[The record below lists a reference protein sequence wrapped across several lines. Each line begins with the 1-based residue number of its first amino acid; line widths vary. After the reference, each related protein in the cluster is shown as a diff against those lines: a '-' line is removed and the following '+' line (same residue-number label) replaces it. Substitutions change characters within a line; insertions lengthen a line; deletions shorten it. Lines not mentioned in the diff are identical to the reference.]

1 MTSRTISICQ
11 GKGSIGH
18 NNRAFHTKNTDP
30 ARTKNNIVF
39 VREHIGTAYE
49 KLFAEAV
56 ERYNANQKRSDRK
69 IKSGYFEYQ
78 FGQPVTETKLTSP
91 DKRKSFYEYLIQLG
105 TMEDTGVGT
114 KAAEKATACLCEYM
128 KGFVERNPNFYVF
141 NAVIHLDE
149 KTPHLHIDY
158 VPVGHYKRGV
168 DTQNGIAQALKEM
181 GYGSGKNAIAKWR
194 QSEYLIFREICEK
207 NGFIISEPKK
217 SRGVSFT
224 VEEYKEIQHEKK
236 RLTEE
241 LQPLREMELAADES
255 VIVGKK
261 QILSHNISVSPE
273 ELEKLEMQKKA
284 VAVQS
289 IDNHHERE
297 IIEQKKQLLDE
308 READIAIKEAESLS
322 RLAKRSNE
330 LDVRES
336 EIVKIEERALSALND
351 ADADKRR
358 AAVLISDAKKK
369 LEYADFKYNEQLNL
383 NRNYSA
389 LQNKY
394 CILEKERDRKSAEIA
409 DLHYAVGISPTD
421 RETDPVQKITAIRDE
436 NSAIERKLD
445 KELRLPFRQQK
456 NTTTLEMLDMVLD
469 KFKSRIAE
477 TDKELEES
485 RSVIAKLKEQLSFI
499 KQEFIKVVLAVNTLV
514 YSDKYCRGLSELSK
528 ALATGISFFTD
539 STFKKLGEYDSIN
552 KCAIDD
558 EIRENM
564 NHFIEPENSRTSG
577 YHER

>member
-18 NNRAFHTKNTDP
+18 NNRTFHTKNTDP

-39 VREHIGTAYE
+39 VREPIGTAYE

-56 ERYNANQKRSDRK
+56 ERHNAKQKRSDRK

-114 KAAEKATACLCEYM
+114 EAAEKATACLCGYM
-128 KGFVERNPNFYVF
+128 KGFAERNPNFYVF

-181 GYGSGKNAIAKWR
+181 GYGTGKNAIAKWR
-194 QSEYLIFREICEK
+194 QSEYLVFRRICEEQ
-207 NGFIISEPKK
+207 GFIISEPKK
-217 SRGVSFT
+217 SRGVSFA
-224 VEEYKEIQHEKK
+224 VDEYKEIHQEKE

-241 LQPLREMELAADES
+241 LQPLREMELAVNEAN
-255 VIVGKK
+255 IVGKK
-261 QILSHNISVSPE
+261 QLLSHNITVSPE
-273 ELEKLEMQKKA
+273 EFEQLEQQKKA

-289 IDNHHERE
+289 IDNQYDRD
-297 IIEQKKQLLDE
+297 KLSNRKQALDE
-308 READIAIKEAESLS
+308 RESDIAVKEADILCTEERIGRELCEAEQKNEKVSELLNEAERKMES
-322 RLAKRSNE
+322 ANRMYEKQLELNKKYSELEREIQNVKR
-330 LDVRES
+330 
-336 EIVKIEERALSALND
+336 
-351 ADADKRR
+351 
-358 AAVLISDAKKK
+358 
-369 LEYADFKYNEQLNL
+369 
-383 NRNYSA
+383 
-389 LQNKY
+389 
-394 CILEKERDRKSAEIA
+394 ERDRKSMEIRHIRQVLGIPYNDEKTDAE
-409 DLHYAVGISPTD
+409 
-421 RETDPVQKITAIRDE
+421 EKINGIRDE
-436 NSAIERKLD
+436 LHTIDQLLSD
-445 KELRLPFRQQK
+445 ELRLPWSQMK
-456 NTTTLEMLDMVLD
+456 NTAPLEMLHMLIER
-469 KFKSRIAE
+469 FKNRISEA
-477 TDKELEES
+477 DKEIEES
-485 RSVIAKLKEQLSFI
+485 RSVIANLKEKLSFI

-514 YSDKYCRGLSELSK
+514 YSDKYCRGLTGLSK
-528 ALATGISFFTD
+528 ALATGISLFTD
-539 STFKKLGEYDSIN
+539 STFKKLGEYDSID

-564 NHFIEPENSRTSG
+564 NCFIEPERKNSI
-577 YHER
+577 ER

>member
-18 NNRAFHTKNTDP
+18 NNRTFHTKNTDP

-39 VREHIGTAYE
+39 VREPIGTAYD

-56 ERYNANQKRSDRK
+56 ERYNAKQKRSDRK
-69 IKSGYFEYQ
+69 IKNGYFEYQ
-78 FGQPVTETKLTSP
+78 FGQPVTEAKLTSP

-114 KAAEKATACLCEYM
+114 EAAEKATACLCEYM
-128 KGFVERNPNFYVF
+128 KGFPERNPNFYVF

-224 VEEYKEIQHEKK
+224 VEEYKEIQHEKE

-241 LQPLREMELAADES
+241 LQPLREMELAADETS
-255 VIVGKK
+255 VAGKK
-261 QILSHNISVSPE
+261 QFLSNNISVSPKE
-273 ELEKLEMQKKA
+273 FEQLEQQKKA

-289 IDNHHERE
+289 VENQYERDNIAVR
-297 IIEQKKQLLDE
+297 QKLLDE
-308 READIAIKEAESLS
+308 READIAVKEADIFRTEECISRSLS
-322 RLAKRSNE
+322 EAEHK
-330 LDVRES
+330 S
-336 EIVKIEERALSALND
+336 EKA
-351 ADADKRR
+351 AD
-358 AAVLISDAKKK
+358 
-369 LEYADFKYNEQLNL
+369 
-383 NRNYSA
+383 
-389 LQNKY
+389 
-394 CILEKERDRKSAEIA
+394 ILEEAERKMASADRLYKGQVELNQRYTALEREMLKVRKERDRKSAEIA
-409 DLHYAVGISPTD
+409 DLRYAVGISPTD
-421 RETDPVQKITAIRDE
+421 KETDPVQKITAIRDE
-436 NSAIERKLD
+436 NNAIERKLD

-456 NTTTLEMLDMVLD
+456 NTSTLEMLDMVLD

-485 RSVIAKLKEQLSFI
+485 RSVIARLKEQLSFI
-499 KQEFIKVVLAVNTLV
+499 KQEFVKVVLAVNTLV
-514 YSDKYCRGLSELSK
+514 YSDKYCRGLSGLSK

-564 NHFIEPENSRTSG
+564 NHFIEPEKSRTSS
-577 YHER
+577 YYER

>member
-1 MTSRTISICQ
+1 MISRTISICQ

-18 NNRAFHTKNTDP
+18 NNRTFHTKNSDP

-39 VREHIGTAYE
+39 VREPIGTAYE

-56 ERYNANQKRSDRK
+56 ERYNAKQKRSDRK

-105 TMEDTGVGT
+105 TMEDTGIGT
-114 KAAEKATACLCEYM
+114 EAAEKATACLFEYM
-128 KGFVERNPNFYVF
+128 RGFSERNPNFYVF

-181 GYGSGKNAIAKWR
+181 GYGTGKNAIAKWR

-217 SRGVSFT
+217 SRGVSFA
-224 VEEYKEIQHEKK
+224 VDEYKEIQQEKE

-241 LQPLREMELAADES
+241 LQPLREMELAADEAS
-255 VIVGKK
+255 VAGKK
-261 QILSHNISVSPE
+261 QFLSNNISVSPKE
-273 ELEKLEMQKKA
+273 FEQLEQQKKA
-284 VAVQS
+284 VAVQN
-289 IDNHHERE
+289 IENQYERDNIAAR
-297 IIEQKKQLLDE
+297 KKMLDE

-394 CILEKERDRKSAEIA
+394 CILEKERDNKASELVNLR
-409 DLHYAVGISPTD
+409 YAVGISPTD
-421 RETDPVQKITAIRDE
+421 KETDPVQKITAIRDE
-436 NSAIERKLD
+436 NNAIDLKLD

-456 NTTTLEMLDMVLD
+456 STTTLEMLDMVLD

-477 TDKELEES
+477 TDKELDES

-499 KQEFIKVVLAVNTLV
+499 KQEFVKVVLAVNALV
-514 YSDKYCRGLSELSK
+514 YSDKYCRGLSGLSK

-552 KCAIDD
+552 KCTVDD
-558 EIRENM
+558 EIRKNM
-564 NHFIEPENSRTSG
+564 NHFIEPEKSRTSS
-577 YHER
+577 YYER

>member
-1 MTSRTISICQ
+1 MISRTISICQ

-18 NNRAFHTKNTDP
+18 NNRTFHTKNTDP

-39 VREHIGTAYE
+39 VREPIGTAYD

-56 ERYNANQKRSDRK
+56 ERYNAKQKRSDRK

-105 TMEDTGVGT
+105 TMEDTGIGT
-114 KAAEKATACLCEYM
+114 EAAERATVCLCEYM
-128 KGFVERNPNFYVF
+128 RGFTERNPNFYVF

-181 GYGSGKNAIAKWR
+181 GYGTGKNAIAKWR
-194 QSEYLIFREICEK
+194 QSEYLVFREICEK

-217 SRGVSFT
+217 SRGFSFA
-224 VEEYKEIQHEKK
+224 VEEYKEIQHEKE

-241 LQPLREMELAADES
+241 LQPLREMELAADETS
-255 VIVGKK
+255 IVGKK
-261 QILSHNISVSPE
+261 QFLSNNISVSPE
-273 ELEKLEMQKKA
+273 EFEKLEQQKKA
-284 VAVQS
+284 VTVQN
-289 IDNHHERE
+289 IENQYERDNIVAR
-297 IIEQKKQLLDE
+297 KKMLDE
-308 READIAIKEAESLS
+308 READITVKEADISHTEERISRSLSEAEHKSEKAADILKEAERKMASAD
-322 RLAKRSNE
+322 RLYNGQVE
-330 LDVRES
+330 LNQRYTALEREMLKVR
-336 EIVKIEERALSALND
+336 R
-351 ADADKRR
+351 
-358 AAVLISDAKKK
+358 
-369 LEYADFKYNEQLNL
+369 
-383 NRNYSA
+383 
-389 LQNKY
+389 
-394 CILEKERDRKSAEIA
+394 ERDRKSAEIA
-409 DLHYAVGISPTD
+409 DLRYAVGISPTD
-421 RETDPVQKITAIRDE
+421 KETDPVQKITAIRNE

-456 NTTTLEMLDMVLD
+456 STSTLEMLDMVLD
-469 KFKSRIAE
+469 KFKSHIAE

-485 RSVIAKLKEQLSFI
+485 RSVIARLKEQLSFI
-499 KQEFIKVVLAVNTLV
+499 KQEFVKVVLAVNALV
-514 YSDKYCRGLSELSK
+514 YSDKYCRGLSGLSK

-564 NHFIEPENSRTSG
+564 NHFIEPENSRTSS
-577 YHER
+577 YYER

>member
-39 VREHIGTAYE
+39 VREPIGTAYD

-56 ERYNANQKRSDRK
+56 ERYNAKQKRSDRK
-69 IKSGYFEYQ
+69 IKNGYFEYQ

-114 KAAEKATACLCEYM
+114 EAAEKATACLCEYM
-128 KGFVERNPNFYVF
+128 RGFSERNPNFYVF

-181 GYGSGKNAIAKWR
+181 GYGTGKNAIAKWR
-194 QSEYLIFREICEK
+194 QSEYLVFREICEK

-217 SRGVSFT
+217 SRGVSFA
-224 VEEYKEIQHEKK
+224 VDEYKEIQQEKK

-241 LQPLREMELAADES
+241 LQPLREMELAADETS
-255 VIVGKK
+255 VAGKK
-261 QILSHNISVSPE
+261 QFLSNNISVSPKE
-273 ELEKLEMQKKA
+273 FEQLEQQKKA

-289 IDNHHERE
+289 VENQYERDNIAAR
-297 IIEQKKQLLDE
+297 QKLLDE
-308 READIAIKEAESLS
+308 REAEITVKESDISRTEERISRSLSEAEHKSEKAANILKEAERKMASAD
-322 RLAKRSNE
+322 RLYNGQVE
-330 LDVRES
+330 LNQRYTALEREMLKVR
-336 EIVKIEERALSALND
+336 
-351 ADADKRR
+351 
-358 AAVLISDAKKK
+358 
-369 LEYADFKYNEQLNL
+369 
-383 NRNYSA
+383 
-389 LQNKY
+389 
-394 CILEKERDRKSAEIA
+394 KERDRKSAEIA

-421 RETDPVQKITAIRDE
+421 KETDPVQKIKAIRDE

-456 NTTTLEMLDMVLD
+456 STTTLEMLDMVLD

-485 RSVIAKLKEQLSFI
+485 RSVIARLKEQLSFI
-499 KQEFIKVVLAVNTLV
+499 KQEFVKVVLAVNTLV
-514 YSDKYCRGLSELSK
+514 YSDKYCRGLSGLSK

-564 NHFIEPENSRTSG
+564 NHFIEPENSRTSS

>member
-39 VREHIGTAYE
+39 VREPIGTAYD
-49 KLFAEAV
+49 KLFSKAV
-56 ERYNANQKRSDRK
+56 KRYNAKQKRSDRK
-69 IKSGYFEYQ
+69 VKNGYFEYQ

-105 TMEDTGVGT
+105 TMEDTGIGT
-114 KAAEKATACLCEYM
+114 EAAERATACLCEYM
-128 KGFVERNPNFYVF
+128 KGFTERNPNFYVF

-181 GYGSGKNAIAKWR
+181 GYGTGKNAIAKWR
-194 QSEYLIFREICEK
+194 QSEYLVFREICEK

-217 SRGVSFT
+217 SRGFSFA
-224 VEEYKEIQHEKK
+224 VEEYKEIQHEKE

-241 LQPLREMELAADES
+241 LQPLREMELAADETS
-255 VIVGKK
+255 IVGKK
-261 QILSHNISVSPE
+261 QFLSNNISVSPE
-273 ELEKLEMQKKA
+273 EFEKLEQQKKA
-284 VAVQS
+284 VAVQN
-289 IDNHHERE
+289 IENQYERDNIAAR
-297 IIEQKKQLLDE
+297 QKLLDE
-308 READIAIKEAESLS
+308 READIAIKEADIFHTEERISRSLS
-322 RLAKRSNE
+322 EAEHKSEKAADILKEAERKMASADRLYNGQVE
-330 LDVRES
+330 LNQRYTALEREMLKVR
-336 EIVKIEERALSALND
+336 R
-351 ADADKRR
+351 
-358 AAVLISDAKKK
+358 
-369 LEYADFKYNEQLNL
+369 
-383 NRNYSA
+383 
-389 LQNKY
+389 
-394 CILEKERDRKSAEIA
+394 ERDRKSAEIA

-421 RETDPVQKITAIRDE
+421 RETDPVQKIKTIRDE

-456 NTTTLEMLDMVLD
+456 STTTLEMLDMVLD

-485 RSVIAKLKEQLSFI
+485 RSVIANLKEKLSFI
-499 KQEFIKVVLAVNTLV
+499 KQEFVKAVLAVNTLV
-514 YSDKYCRGLSELSK
+514 YSDKYCRGLTGLSK
-528 ALATGISFFTD
+528 ALATGIGLFTD
-539 STFKKLGEYDSIN
+539 STFKKLGEYDSID

-564 NHFIEPENSRTSG
+564 NHFIEPEKSRTSS
-577 YHER
+577 YYER

>member
-18 NNRAFHTKNTDP
+18 NNRTFHTKNTDP
-30 ARTKNNIVF
+30 ARTKNNIAF
-39 VREHIGTAYE
+39 VREPIGTAYD

-56 ERYNANQKRSDRK
+56 ERYNAKQKRSDRK
-69 IKSGYFEYQ
+69 IKNGYFEYQ

-114 KAAEKATACLCEYM
+114 EAAEKATACLCEYM
-128 KGFVERNPNFYVF
+128 RGFTERNPNFYVF

-158 VPVGHYKRGV
+158 IPVGHYKRGV

-194 QSEYLIFREICEK
+194 QSEYLVFREICEK

-217 SRGVSFT
+217 SRGVSFA
-224 VEEYKEIQHEKK
+224 VEEYKEIQHEKE

-241 LQPLREMELAADES
+241 LQPLREMELAADETS
-255 VIVGKK
+255 VAGRK
-261 QILSHNISVSPE
+261 QFLSNNISVSPKE
-273 ELEKLEMQKKA
+273 FEQLEQQKKA

-289 IDNHHERE
+289 VENQYERDNIAAR
-297 IIEQKKQLLDE
+297 QKLLDE
-308 READIAIKEAESLS
+308 READIAVKEADISHTEERISRSLS
-322 RLAKRSNE
+322 EAEHK
-330 LDVRES
+330 S
-336 EIVKIEERALSALND
+336 EKA
-351 ADADKRR
+351 AD
-358 AAVLISDAKKK
+358 
-369 LEYADFKYNEQLNL
+369 
-383 NRNYSA
+383 
-389 LQNKY
+389 
-394 CILEKERDRKSAEIA
+394 ILEEAERKMASADRLYNGQVELNQRYTALEREMLKVRRERDRKSAEIA

-421 RETDPVQKITAIRDE
+421 RKTDPVQKITAIRDE
-436 NSAIERKLD
+436 NNAIERKLD

-469 KFKSRIAE
+469 KFKSHIAE

-485 RSVIAKLKEQLSFI
+485 RSVIEKIKEQLSFI
-499 KQEFIKVVLAVNTLV
+499 KQEFVKVVLAVNTLV
-514 YSDKYCRGLSELSK
+514 YSDKYCRGLSGLSK

-564 NHFIEPENSRTSG
+564 NHFIEPENSRTSSYYEG
-577 YHER
+577 

>member
-1 MTSRTISICQ
+1 MISRTISICQ

-18 NNRAFHTKNTDP
+18 NNRTFHTKNIDP

-39 VREHIGTAYE
+39 VREPIGTAYD

-56 ERYNANQKRSDRK
+56 ERYNAKQKRSDRK
-69 IKSGYFEYQ
+69 IKNSYFEYQ

-114 KAAEKATACLCEYM
+114 EAAEKATACLCEYM
-128 KGFVERNPNFYVF
+128 RGFAERNPNFYVF

-194 QSEYLIFREICEK
+194 QSEYLVFRRICEEQ
-207 NGFIISEPKK
+207 GFIISEPKK
-217 SRGVSFT
+217 SRGVSFA
-224 VEEYKEIQHEKK
+224 VEEYKEIQQEKE

-241 LQPLREMELAADES
+241 LQPLREMELAADETS
-255 VIVGKK
+255 VAGKK
-261 QILSHNISVSPE
+261 QFLSNNISVSPKE
-273 ELEKLEMQKKA
+273 FEQLEQQKKA
-284 VAVQS
+284 VAVQN
-289 IDNHHERE
+289 IENQYERDNIAAR
-297 IIEQKKQLLDE
+297 KKMLDE
-308 READIAIKEAESLS
+308 READIALKEADISHTEERISRSLSEAEHKSEKAADILKEAERKMASAD
-322 RLAKRSNE
+322 RLYNGQVE
-330 LDVRES
+330 LNQRYTALEREMLKVR
-336 EIVKIEERALSALND
+336 
-351 ADADKRR
+351 
-358 AAVLISDAKKK
+358 
-369 LEYADFKYNEQLNL
+369 
-383 NRNYSA
+383 
-389 LQNKY
+389 
-394 CILEKERDRKSAEIA
+394 KERDRKSAEIA

-421 RETDPVQKITAIRDE
+421 KETDPVQKITAIRDE

-456 NTTTLEMLDMVLD
+456 STSTLEMLDMVLD
-469 KFKSRIAE
+469 KFKSHIAE

-485 RSVIAKLKEQLSFI
+485 RSVIARLKEQLSFI
-499 KQEFIKVVLAVNTLV
+499 KQEFVKVVLAVNALV
-514 YSDKYCRGLSELSK
+514 YSDKYCRGLSGLSK

-564 NHFIEPENSRTSG
+564 NHFIEPENSRTSS
-577 YHER
+577 YYER

>member
-1 MTSRTISICQ
+1 MISRTISICQ

-39 VREHIGTAYE
+39 VREPIGTAYE

-56 ERYNANQKRSDRK
+56 ERYNAKQKRSDRK

-78 FGQPVTETKLTSP
+78 FGQSVTETKLTSP

-105 TMEDTGVGT
+105 TMEDTGIGT
-114 KAAEKATACLCEYM
+114 EAAEKATACLCKYM
-128 KGFVERNPNFYVF
+128 KGFSERNPNFYVF

-181 GYGSGKNAIAKWR
+181 GYGTGKNAIAKWR

-217 SRGVSFT
+217 SRGVSFA
-224 VEEYKEIQHEKK
+224 VEEYKEIQHEKE

-241 LQPLREMELAADES
+241 LQPLREMELAADETS
-255 VIVGKK
+255 VAGKK
-261 QILSHNISVSPE
+261 QFLSNNISVSPKE
-273 ELEKLEMQKKA
+273 FEQLEQQKKA
-284 VAVQS
+284 VAVQN
-289 IDNHHERE
+289 IENQYERDNIAAR
-297 IIEQKKQLLDE
+297 QKLLDE
-308 READIAIKEAESLS
+308 READIAVKEADISHTEERISRSLS
-322 RLAKRSNE
+322 EAEHK
-330 LDVRES
+330 S
-336 EIVKIEERALSALND
+336 EKA
-351 ADADKRR
+351 AD
-358 AAVLISDAKKK
+358 
-369 LEYADFKYNEQLNL
+369 
-383 NRNYSA
+383 
-389 LQNKY
+389 
-394 CILEKERDRKSAEIA
+394 ILEEAERKMASADRLYKGQVELNQRYTALEREMLKVRKERDRKSTEIA
-409 DLHYAVGISPTD
+409 DLRYAVGISPTD
-421 RETDPVQKITAIRDE
+421 RETDPVQKIKAIRDE
-436 NSAIERKLD
+436 NNAIDLKLD

-456 NTTTLEMLDMVLD
+456 STTTLEMLDMVLD

-514 YSDKYCRGLSELSK
+514 YSDKYCRGLSGLSK

-564 NHFIEPENSRTSG
+564 NHFIGPEKSRTSS
-577 YHER
+577 YYER

>member
-1 MTSRTISICQ
+1 MISRTISICQ

-39 VREHIGTAYE
+39 VREPIGTAYE

-56 ERYNANQKRSDRK
+56 ERYNAKQKRSDRK

-78 FGQPVTETKLTSP
+78 FGQSVTETKLTSP

-105 TMEDTGVGT
+105 TMEDTGIGT
-114 KAAEKATACLCEYM
+114 EAAEKATACLCKYM
-128 KGFVERNPNFYVF
+128 KGFSERNPNFYVF

-181 GYGSGKNAIAKWR
+181 GYGTGKNAIAKWR

-217 SRGVSFT
+217 SRGVSFA
-224 VEEYKEIQHEKK
+224 VEEYKEIQHEKE

-241 LQPLREMELAADES
+241 LQPLREMELAADETS
-255 VIVGKK
+255 VAGKK
-261 QILSHNISVSPE
+261 QFLSNNISVSPKE
-273 ELEKLEMQKKA
+273 FEQLEQQKKA
-284 VAVQS
+284 VAVQN
-289 IDNHHERE
+289 IENQYERDNIAAR
-297 IIEQKKQLLDE
+297 QKLLDE
-308 READIAIKEAESLS
+308 READIAVKEADISHTEERISRSLS
-322 RLAKRSNE
+322 EAEHK
-330 LDVRES
+330 S
-336 EIVKIEERALSALND
+336 EKA
-351 ADADKRR
+351 AD
-358 AAVLISDAKKK
+358 
-369 LEYADFKYNEQLNL
+369 
-383 NRNYSA
+383 
-389 LQNKY
+389 
-394 CILEKERDRKSAEIA
+394 ILEEAERKMASADRLYKGQVELNQRYTALEREMLKVRKERDRKSTEIA
-409 DLHYAVGISPTD
+409 DLRYAVGISPTD
-421 RETDPVQKITAIRDE
+421 RETDPVQKIKAIRDE
-436 NSAIERKLD
+436 NNAIDLKLD

-456 NTTTLEMLDMVLD
+456 STTTLEMLDMVLD

-499 KQEFIKVVLAVNTLV
+499 KQEFVKVVLAVNTLV
-514 YSDKYCRGLSELSK
+514 YSDKYCRGLSGLSK

-539 STFKKLGEYDSIN
+539 STFKKLGEYDSID

-564 NHFIEPENSRTSG
+564 NCFIEPEKSITSS
-577 YHER
+577 YYER

>member
-1 MTSRTISICQ
+1 MISRTISICQ

-18 NNRAFHTKNTDP
+18 NNRTFHTKNTDP
-30 ARTKNNIVF
+30 ERTKNNIVF
-39 VREHIGTAYE
+39 VREPIGTAYE
-49 KLFAEAV
+49 KLFAESV
-56 ERYNANQKRSDRK
+56 ERYNAKQKRSDRK
-69 IKSGYFEYQ
+69 IKSSYFEYL

-114 KAAEKATACLCEYM
+114 EAAEKATVCLCEYM
-128 KGFVERNPNFYVF
+128 KGFPKRNPNFYVF

-181 GYGSGKNAIAKWR
+181 GYGTGKNAIAKWR

-217 SRGVSFT
+217 SRGVSFA
-224 VEEYKEIQHEKK
+224 VDEYKEIQQEKE
-236 RLTEE
+236 RLIEE
-241 LQPLREMELAADES
+241 LQPLREMELAADETS
-255 VIVGKK
+255 VAGKK
-261 QILSHNISVSPE
+261 QFLSNNISVSPE
-273 ELEKLEMQKKA
+273 EFEKLEQQKKA
-284 VAVQS
+284 VAVQN
-289 IDNHHERE
+289 IENQHERDN
-297 IIEQKKQLLDE
+297 IAVRQTLLDE

-322 RLAKRSNE
+322 RLAKCSNE
-330 LDVRES
+330 LDVRKS

-351 ADADKRR
+351 ADAEKSR

-383 NRNYSA
+383 NRNNSA

-394 CILEKERDRKSAEIA
+394 CILEKERDRKASE
-409 DLHYAVGISPTD
+409 LVNLRYAVGISPTD
-421 RETDPVQKITAIRDE
+421 KETDPVQKITAIRDE
-436 NSAIERKLD
+436 NNAIDLKLD

-456 NTTTLEMLDMVLD
+456 STTTLEMLDMVLD

-499 KQEFIKVVLAVNTLV
+499 KQEFVKVVLAVNTLV
-514 YSDKYCRGLSELSK
+514 YSDKYCRGLSGLSK

-564 NHFIEPENSRTSG
+564 NHFIEPENSRTSS
-577 YHER
+577 YYER

>member
-39 VREHIGTAYE
+39 VREPIGTAYD
-49 KLFAEAV
+49 KLFSKAV
-56 ERYNANQKRSDRK
+56 KRYNAKQKRSDRK
-69 IKSGYFEYQ
+69 VKNGYFEYQ

-114 KAAEKATACLCEYM
+114 EAAEKATACLCEYM
-128 KGFVERNPNFYVF
+128 KGFTERNPNFYVF

-181 GYGSGKNAIAKWR
+181 GYGTGKNAIAKWR
-194 QSEYLIFREICEK
+194 QSEYLVFRRICEEH
-207 NGFIISEPKK
+207 GFLISEPKK
-217 SRGVSFT
+217 SRGVSFA
-224 VEEYKEIQHEKK
+224 VEEYKEIQHEKE
-236 RLTEE
+236 RLSAE
-241 LQPLREMELAADES
+241 LQPLREMELAVNEAN
-255 VIVGKK
+255 IVGKK
-261 QILSHNISVSPE
+261 QLLSHNITVSPE
-273 ELEKLEMQKKA
+273 EFEQLEQQKKA
-284 VAVQS
+284 VAVQN
-289 IDNHHERE
+289 IENQYERDNIAAR
-297 IIEQKKQLLDE
+297 QKLLDE
-308 READIAIKEAESLS
+308 READIAIKEADIFHTEERISRSLS
-322 RLAKRSNE
+322 EAEHKSEKAADILKEAERKMASADRLYKGQVE
-330 LDVRES
+330 LNQRYTALEREMLKVR
-336 EIVKIEERALSALND
+336 R
-351 ADADKRR
+351 
-358 AAVLISDAKKK
+358 
-369 LEYADFKYNEQLNL
+369 
-383 NRNYSA
+383 
-389 LQNKY
+389 
-394 CILEKERDRKSAEIA
+394 ERDRKSAEIA

-421 RETDPVQKITAIRDE
+421 RETDPVQKIKTIRDE

-456 NTTTLEMLDMVLD
+456 STTTLEMLDMVLD

-514 YSDKYCRGLSELSK
+514 YSDKYCRGLSGLSK

-564 NHFIEPENSRTSG
+564 NHFIEPEKSRTSS
-577 YHER
+577 YYER

>member
-1 MTSRTISICQ
+1 MISRTISICQ

-18 NNRAFHTKNTDP
+18 NNRTFHTKNTDP

-39 VREHIGTAYE
+39 VREPIGTAYD

-56 ERYNANQKRSDRK
+56 ERYNAKQKRSDRK

-105 TMEDTGVGT
+105 TMEDTGIGT
-114 KAAEKATACLCEYM
+114 EAAERATACLCEYM
-128 KGFVERNPNFYVF
+128 RGFSERNPNFYVF

-181 GYGSGKNAIAKWR
+181 GYGTGKNAIAKWR
-194 QSEYLIFREICEK
+194 QSEYLVFREICEK

-217 SRGVSFT
+217 SRGFSFA
-224 VEEYKEIQHEKK
+224 VEEYKEIQHEKE

-241 LQPLREMELAADES
+241 LQPLREMELAADETS
-255 VIVGKK
+255 IVGKK
-261 QILSHNISVSPE
+261 QFLSNNISVSPKE
-273 ELEKLEMQKKA
+273 FEQLEQQKKA
-284 VAVQS
+284 VAVQN
-289 IDNHHERE
+289 IENQYERDNIAAR
-297 IIEQKKQLLDE
+297 QKLLDE
-308 READIAIKEAESLS
+308 READIAIKEADIFHTEERISRSLS
-322 RLAKRSNE
+322 EAEHKSEKAADILKEAERKMASADRLYNGQVE
-330 LDVRES
+330 LNQRYTALEREMLKVR
-336 EIVKIEERALSALND
+336 
-351 ADADKRR
+351 
-358 AAVLISDAKKK
+358 
-369 LEYADFKYNEQLNL
+369 
-383 NRNYSA
+383 
-389 LQNKY
+389 
-394 CILEKERDRKSAEIA
+394 KERDRKSAEIA

-421 RETDPVQKITAIRDE
+421 KETDPVQKIKAIRDE
-436 NSAIERKLD
+436 NNAIDLKLD

-456 NTTTLEMLDMVLD
+456 STTTLEMLDMVLD

-499 KQEFIKVVLAVNTLV
+499 KQEFVKAVLAVNALV
-514 YSDKYCRGLSELSK
+514 YSDKYCRGLSGLSK

-564 NHFIEPENSRTSG
+564 NHFIEPEKSRTSS

>member
-1 MTSRTISICQ
+1 MISRTISICQ

-18 NNRAFHTKNTDP
+18 NNRTFHTKNTDP
-30 ARTKNNIVF
+30 SRTKNNIVF
-39 VREHIGTAYE
+39 VREPIGTAYE

-56 ERYNANQKRSDRK
+56 ERYNAKQKRSDRK
-69 IKSGYFEYQ
+69 IKNGYFEYQ

-105 TMEDTGVGT
+105 TMEDTGTGT
-114 KAAEKATACLCEYM
+114 EAAEKATACLCEYM
-128 KGFVERNPNFYVF
+128 RGFSERNPNFYVF

-181 GYGSGKNAIAKWR
+181 GYGTGKNAIAKWR

-217 SRGVSFT
+217 SRGVSFA
-224 VEEYKEIQHEKK
+224 VDEYKEIQQEKE
-236 RLTEE
+236 RLSAE
-241 LQPLREMELAADES
+241 LQPLREMELVAEETV
-255 VIVGKK
+255 VIGKK
-261 QILSHNISVSPE
+261 QLLSHNITVSPE
-273 ELEKLEMQKKA
+273 ELEKLEQQKKA

-289 IDNHHERE
+289 IDNQYDRD
-297 IIEQKKQLLDE
+297 KLANRKQALDE
-308 READIAIKEAESLS
+308 READIAVKENESLS
-322 RLAKRSNE
+322 RLADISSQ
-330 LDVRES
+330 LDKRES
-336 EIVKIEERALSALND
+336 EITMSEHRVIETL
-351 ADADKRR
+351 
-358 AAVLISDAKKK
+358 SDAQRKNDEAERKMESADRMYEKQLELNKK
-369 LEYADFKYNEQLNL
+369 
-383 NRNYSA
+383 YSE
-389 LQNKY
+389 L
-394 CILEKERDRKSAEIA
+394 ERDIQNVKRERDWKSIEIRHIRQALGIPYNDEKTDAE
-409 DLHYAVGISPTD
+409 
-421 RETDPVQKITAIRDE
+421 EKINGIRDE
-436 NSAIERKLD
+436 LHTIDQLLSD
-445 KELRLPFRQQK
+445 ELRLPWSQMK
-456 NTTTLEMLDMVLD
+456 NTTPLEMLHMLIDR
-469 KFKSRIAE
+469 FKNRISE

-499 KQEFIKVVLAVNTLV
+499 KQEFVKVVLAVNTLV
-514 YSDKYCRGLSELSK
+514 YSDKYCRGLSGLSK

-564 NHFIEPENSRTSG
+564 NHFIEPENSRTSS
-577 YHER
+577 YYER

>member
-39 VREHIGTAYE
+39 VREPIGTAYD

-56 ERYNANQKRSDRK
+56 ERYNAKQKRSDRK
-69 IKSGYFEYQ
+69 IKNGYFEYQ

-114 KAAEKATACLCEYM
+114 EAAEKATACLCEYM
-128 KGFVERNPNFYVF
+128 RGFSERNPNFYVF

-181 GYGSGKNAIAKWR
+181 GYGTGKNAIAKWR
-194 QSEYLIFREICEK
+194 QSEYLVFREICEK

-217 SRGVSFT
+217 SRGVSFA
-224 VEEYKEIQHEKK
+224 VDEYKEIQQEKK

-241 LQPLREMELAADES
+241 LQPLREMELAADETS
-255 VIVGKK
+255 VAGKK
-261 QILSHNISVSPE
+261 QFLSNNISVSPKE
-273 ELEKLEMQKKA
+273 FEQLEQQKKA

-289 IDNHHERE
+289 VENQYERDNIAAR
-297 IIEQKKQLLDE
+297 QKLLDE
-308 READIAIKEAESLS
+308 REAEITVKESDISRTEERISRSLSEAEHKSEKAANILKEAERKMASAD
-322 RLAKRSNE
+322 RLYNGQVE
-330 LDVRES
+330 LNQRYTALEREMLKVR
-336 EIVKIEERALSALND
+336 
-351 ADADKRR
+351 
-358 AAVLISDAKKK
+358 
-369 LEYADFKYNEQLNL
+369 
-383 NRNYSA
+383 
-389 LQNKY
+389 
-394 CILEKERDRKSAEIA
+394 KERDRKSAEIA

-421 RETDPVQKITAIRDE
+421 KETDPVQKIKAIRDE

-456 NTTTLEMLDMVLD
+456 STTTLEMLDMVLD

-499 KQEFIKVVLAVNTLV
+499 KQEFVKVVLAVNTLV
-514 YSDKYCRGLSELSK
+514 YSDKYCRGLSGLSK

-539 STFKKLGEYDSIN
+539 GTFKKLGEYDSIN

-564 NHFIEPENSRTSG
+564 NHFIEPENSRTSS

>member
-39 VREHIGTAYE
+39 VREPIGTAYD

-56 ERYNANQKRSDRK
+56 ERYNAKQKRSDRK
-69 IKSGYFEYQ
+69 IKSSYFEYQ

-114 KAAEKATACLCEYM
+114 EAAEKATACLCEYM
-128 KGFVERNPNFYVF
+128 RGFTERNPNFYVF

-181 GYGSGKNAIAKWR
+181 GYGTGKNAIAKWR

-217 SRGVSFT
+217 SRGVSFA
-224 VEEYKEIQHEKK
+224 VEEYKEIQHEKE

-241 LQPLREMELAADES
+241 LQPLREMELAADETS
-255 VIVGKK
+255 VAGKK
-261 QILSHNISVSPE
+261 QFLSNNISVSPKE
-273 ELEKLEMQKKA
+273 FEQLEQQKKA
-284 VAVQS
+284 VAVQN
-289 IDNHHERE
+289 IENQHERDN
-297 IIEQKKQLLDE
+297 IAARKKMLDE
-308 READIAIKEAESLS
+308 READIAIKEADISRTEERISRSLS
-322 RLAKRSNE
+322 EAEHK
-330 LDVRES
+330 S
-336 EIVKIEERALSALND
+336 EKA
-351 ADADKRR
+351 AD
-358 AAVLISDAKKK
+358 
-369 LEYADFKYNEQLNL
+369 
-383 NRNYSA
+383 
-389 LQNKY
+389 
-394 CILEKERDRKSAEIA
+394 ILEEAERKMASADRLYNGQVELNQRYTALEREMLKVRKERDRKSAEIA
-409 DLHYAVGISPTD
+409 DLRYAVGISPTD
-421 RETDPVQKITAIRDE
+421 KETDPVQKITAIRDE

-456 NTTTLEMLDMVLD
+456 NTSTLEMLDMVLD

-514 YSDKYCRGLSELSK
+514 YSDKYCRGLSGLSK

-564 NHFIEPENSRTSG
+564 NHFIEPEKSRTSS

>member
-39 VREHIGTAYE
+39 VRKPIGTAYD

-56 ERYNANQKRSDRK
+56 ERYNAKQKRSDRK
-69 IKSGYFEYQ
+69 IKSSYFEYQ

-114 KAAEKATACLCEYM
+114 EAAEKATACLCEYM
-128 KGFVERNPNFYVF
+128 RGFSERNPNFYVF

-194 QSEYLIFREICEK
+194 QSEYLVFRRICEEQ
-207 NGFIISEPKK
+207 GFIISEPKK
-217 SRGVSFT
+217 SRGVSFA
-224 VEEYKEIQHEKK
+224 VEEYKEIQHEKE
-236 RLTEE
+236 RLTEK
-241 LQPLREMELAADES
+241 LQPLREMELAADETS
-255 VIVGKK
+255 VAGKK
-261 QILSHNISVSPE
+261 QFLSDNISVSPKE
-273 ELEKLEMQKKA
+273 FEQLEQQKKA

-289 IDNHHERE
+289 VENQHERNN
-297 IIEQKKQLLDE
+297 IAARQKLLDE
-308 READIAIKEAESLS
+308 REAEITVKESDISHTEERISRSLSEAEHKSEKTADILKEAERKMASAD
-322 RLAKRSNE
+322 RLYNGQVE
-330 LDVRES
+330 LNQRYTALEREMLKVR
-336 EIVKIEERALSALND
+336 
-351 ADADKRR
+351 
-358 AAVLISDAKKK
+358 
-369 LEYADFKYNEQLNL
+369 
-383 NRNYSA
+383 
-389 LQNKY
+389 
-394 CILEKERDRKSAEIA
+394 KERDRKSAEIA
-409 DLHYAVGISPTD
+409 DLRYAVGISPTD
-421 RETDPVQKITAIRDE
+421 KETDPVQKIKAIRDE
-436 NSAIERKLD
+436 NNAIDLKLD

-456 NTTTLEMLDMVLD
+456 STSTLEMLDMVLD
-469 KFKSRIAE
+469 KFKSQIAE

-499 KQEFIKVVLAVNTLV
+499 KQEFVKVVLAVNTLV
-514 YSDKYCRGLSELSK
+514 YSDKYCRGLSGLSK

-539 STFKKLGEYDSIN
+539 STFKKLDEYDSIN

-564 NHFIEPENSRTSG
+564 NHFIEPENSRTSS

>member
-39 VREHIGTAYE
+39 VREPIGIAYD

-78 FGQPVTETKLTSP
+78 FGQSVTETKLTSP

-114 KAAEKATACLCEYM
+114 EAAEKATACLCEYM
-128 KGFVERNPNFYVF
+128 RGFSERNPNFYVF

-194 QSEYLIFREICEK
+194 QSEYLVFRRICEEH
-207 NGFIISEPKK
+207 GFLISEPKK
-217 SRGVSFT
+217 SRGVSFA
-224 VEEYKEIQHEKK
+224 VEEYKEIQHEKE
-236 RLTEE
+236 RLSAE
-241 LQPLREMELAADES
+241 LQPLREMELAVNEAN
-255 VIVGKK
+255 IVGKK
-261 QILSHNISVSPE
+261 QLLSHNITVSPE
-273 ELEKLEMQKKA
+273 EFEQLEQQKKA

-289 IDNHHERE
+289 IENSRE
-297 IIEQKKQLLDE
+297 HNVIEQKMLLLDE
-308 READIAIKEAESLS
+308 READIAVKENESLS
-322 RLAKRSNE
+322 RLADRSSQ
-330 LDVRES
+330 LDKRES
-336 EIVKIEERALSALND
+336 EITMSEHRIIETL
-351 ADADKRR
+351 
-358 AAVLISDAKKK
+358 SDAQRKNDEAERKMESADRMYEKQIELNKKYSE
-369 LEYADFKYNEQLNL
+369 LEREI
-383 NRNYSA
+383 
-389 LQNKY
+389 QNVKR
-394 CILEKERDRKSAEIA
+394 ERDRKSMEIRHIYQALGIPYNDEKTDAE
-409 DLHYAVGISPTD
+409 
-421 RETDPVQKITAIRDE
+421 EKINGIRDE
-436 NSAIERKLD
+436 LHTIDQLLSD
-445 KELRLPFRQQK
+445 ELRLSWSQMK
-456 NTTTLEMLDMVLD
+456 NTTPLEMLHMLIDR
-469 KFKSRIAE
+469 FKNRISEA
-477 TDKELEES
+477 DKELEES
-485 RSVIAKLKEQLSFI
+485 RSVIEKIKEQLSFI

-514 YSDKYCRGLSELSK
+514 YSDKYCRGLSGLSK

-564 NHFIEPENSRTSG
+564 NHFIEPEKSITSS
-577 YHER
+577 YYER

>member
-11 GKGSIGH
+11 GKSSIGH

-39 VREHIGTAYE
+39 VREPIGTAYD
-49 KLFAEAV
+49 KLFSKAV
-56 ERYNANQKRSDRK
+56 KRYNAKQKRSDRK
-69 IKSGYFEYQ
+69 VKNGYFEYQ

-105 TMEDTGVGT
+105 TMEDTGIGT
-114 KAAEKATACLCEYM
+114 EAAERATVCLCEYM
-128 KGFVERNPNFYVF
+128 RGFTERNPNFYVF

-181 GYGSGKNAIAKWR
+181 GYGTGKNAIAKWR
-194 QSEYLIFREICEK
+194 QSEYLVFREICEK

-217 SRGVSFT
+217 SRGFSFA
-224 VEEYKEIQHEKK
+224 VEEYKEIQHEKE

-241 LQPLREMELAADES
+241 LQPLREMELAADETS
-255 VIVGKK
+255 IVGKK
-261 QILSHNISVSPE
+261 QFLSNNISVSPKE
-273 ELEKLEMQKKA
+273 FEQLEQQKKA
-284 VAVQS
+284 VAVQN
-289 IDNHHERE
+289 IENQYERDNIAAR
-297 IIEQKKQLLDE
+297 QKLLDE
-308 READIAIKEAESLS
+308 READIAIKEADIFHTEERISRSLS
-322 RLAKRSNE
+322 EAEHKSEKAADILKEAERKMASADRLYKGQVE
-330 LDVRES
+330 LNQRYTALEREMLKVR
-336 EIVKIEERALSALND
+336 R
-351 ADADKRR
+351 
-358 AAVLISDAKKK
+358 
-369 LEYADFKYNEQLNL
+369 
-383 NRNYSA
+383 
-389 LQNKY
+389 
-394 CILEKERDRKSAEIA
+394 ERDRKSAEIA

-421 RETDPVQKITAIRDE
+421 RETDPVQKIKTIRDE

-456 NTTTLEMLDMVLD
+456 STSTLEMLDMVLD
-469 KFKSRIAE
+469 KFKSRIAK

-514 YSDKYCRGLSELSK
+514 YSDKYCRGLSGLSK

-564 NHFIEPENSRTSG
+564 NHFIEPENSRTSS

>member
-18 NNRAFHTKNTDP
+18 NNRAFHTKNTDS

-39 VREHIGTAYE
+39 VREPIGTAYD
-49 KLFAEAV
+49 KLFSKAV
-56 ERYNANQKRSDRK
+56 KRYNAKQKRSDRK
-69 IKSGYFEYQ
+69 IKNGYFEYQ

-114 KAAEKATACLCEYM
+114 EAAEKATACLCEYM
-128 KGFVERNPNFYVF
+128 KGFTERNPNFYVF

-181 GYGSGKNAIAKWR
+181 GYGTGKNAIAKWR
-194 QSEYLIFREICEK
+194 QSEYLVFREICEK

-217 SRGVSFT
+217 SRGFSFA
-224 VEEYKEIQHEKK
+224 VEEYKEIQHEKE

-241 LQPLREMELAADES
+241 LQPLREMELAADETS
-255 VIVGKK
+255 IVGKK
-261 QILSHNISVSPE
+261 QFLSNNISVSPKE
-273 ELEKLEMQKKA
+273 FEQLEQQKKA
-284 VAVQS
+284 VAVQN
-289 IDNHHERE
+289 IENQYERDNIAAR
-297 IIEQKKQLLDE
+297 QKLLDE
-308 READIAIKEAESLS
+308 READIAIKEADIFHTEERISRSLS
-322 RLAKRSNE
+322 EAEHKSEKAADILKEAERKMASADRLYKGQVE
-330 LDVRES
+330 LNQRYTALEREMLKVR
-336 EIVKIEERALSALND
+336 
-351 ADADKRR
+351 
-358 AAVLISDAKKK
+358 
-369 LEYADFKYNEQLNL
+369 
-383 NRNYSA
+383 
-389 LQNKY
+389 
-394 CILEKERDRKSAEIA
+394 KERDRKSTEIA
-409 DLHYAVGISPTD
+409 DLRYAVGISPTD

-436 NSAIERKLD
+436 NNAIERKLD

-456 NTTTLEMLDMVLD
+456 STSTLEMLDMVLD
-469 KFKSRIAE
+469 KFKSRIAK

-485 RSVIAKLKEQLSFI
+485 RSVIANLKEKLSFI
-499 KQEFIKVVLAVNTLV
+499 KQEFVKAVLAVNALV
-514 YSDKYCRGLSELSK
+514 YSDKYCRGLSGLSK

-564 NHFIEPENSRTSG
+564 NHFIGPEKSRTSS
-577 YHER
+577 YYER

>member
-1 MTSRTISICQ
+1 MISRTISICQ

-18 NNRAFHTKNTDP
+18 NNRTFHTKNTDP

-39 VREHIGTAYE
+39 VREPIGTAYD

-56 ERYNANQKRSDRK
+56 ERYNAKQKRSDRK

-78 FGQPVTETKLTSP
+78 FGQPVTETKLISP

-105 TMEDTGVGT
+105 TMEDTGIGT
-114 KAAEKATACLCEYM
+114 EAAEKATACLCEYM
-128 KGFVERNPNFYVF
+128 KGFSERNPNFYVF

-194 QSEYLIFREICEK
+194 QSEYLIFREICEEQ
-207 NGFIISEPKK
+207 GFIISEPKK
-217 SRGVSFT
+217 SRGVSFA
-224 VEEYKEIQHEKK
+224 VEEYKEIQQEKE

-241 LQPLREMELAADES
+241 LQPLREMELAVNEAN
-255 VIVGKK
+255 IVGKK
-261 QILSHNISVSPE
+261 QLLSHNITVSPE
-273 ELEKLEMQKKA
+273 EFEQLEQQKKA

-289 IDNHHERE
+289 IENSRE
-297 IIEQKKQLLDE
+297 HNVIEQKMLLLDE
-308 READIAIKEAESLS
+308 RESDIAVKEADILCTEERIGRELCEAEQKNEKVSELLNEAERKMAS
-322 RLAKRSNE
+322 ADRLYIGQVE
-330 LDVRES
+330 LNQRYTALEREMLKVR
-336 EIVKIEERALSALND
+336 
-351 ADADKRR
+351 
-358 AAVLISDAKKK
+358 
-369 LEYADFKYNEQLNL
+369 
-383 NRNYSA
+383 
-389 LQNKY
+389 
-394 CILEKERDRKSAEIA
+394 KERDHKSAEIA

-421 RETDPVQKITAIRDE
+421 KETDPVQKITAIRDE

-456 NTTTLEMLDMVLD
+456 STSTLEMLDMVLD

-499 KQEFIKVVLAVNTLV
+499 KQEFVKVVLAVNTLV
-514 YSDKYCRGLSELSK
+514 YSDKYCRGLSGLSK

-564 NHFIEPENSRTSG
+564 NHFIEPENSRTSS
-577 YHER
+577 YYER

>member
-39 VREHIGTAYE
+39 VREPIGTAYD

-56 ERYNANQKRSDRK
+56 ERYNAKQKRSDRK

-105 TMEDTGVGT
+105 TMEDTGIGT
-114 KAAEKATACLCEYM
+114 EAAERATVCLCEYM
-128 KGFVERNPNFYVF
+128 RGFTERNPNFYVF

-181 GYGSGKNAIAKWR
+181 GYGTGKNAIAKWR
-194 QSEYLIFREICEK
+194 QSEYLVFREICEK

-217 SRGVSFT
+217 SRGFSFA
-224 VEEYKEIQHEKK
+224 VEEYKEIQHEKE

-241 LQPLREMELAADES
+241 LQPLREMELAADETS
-255 VIVGKK
+255 IVGKK
-261 QILSHNISVSPE
+261 QFLSNNISVSPKE
-273 ELEKLEMQKKA
+273 FEQLEQQKKA
-284 VAVQS
+284 VAVQN
-289 IDNHHERE
+289 IENQYERDNIAAR
-297 IIEQKKQLLDE
+297 QKLLDE
-308 READIAIKEAESLS
+308 READIAIKEADIFHTEERISRSLS
-322 RLAKRSNE
+322 EAEHKSEKAADILKEAERKMASADRLYKGQVE
-330 LDVRES
+330 LNQRYTALEREMLKVR
-336 EIVKIEERALSALND
+336 R
-351 ADADKRR
+351 
-358 AAVLISDAKKK
+358 
-369 LEYADFKYNEQLNL
+369 
-383 NRNYSA
+383 
-389 LQNKY
+389 
-394 CILEKERDRKSAEIA
+394 ERDRKSAEIA

-421 RETDPVQKITAIRDE
+421 RETDPVQKIKTIRDE

-456 NTTTLEMLDMVLD
+456 STSTLEMLDMVLD
-469 KFKSRIAE
+469 KFKSRIAK

-514 YSDKYCRGLSELSK
+514 YSDKYCRGLSGLSK

-564 NHFIEPENSRTSG
+564 NHFIEPENSRTSS

>member
-39 VREHIGTAYE
+39 VREPIGTAYD

-56 ERYNANQKRSDRK
+56 ERYNAKQKRSDRK

-105 TMEDTGVGT
+105 TMEDTGIGT
-114 KAAEKATACLCEYM
+114 EAAEKATACLCEYM
-128 KGFVERNPNFYVF
+128 RGFSERNPNFYVF

-181 GYGSGKNAIAKWR
+181 GYGTGKNAIAKWR
-194 QSEYLIFREICEK
+194 QSEYLVFREICEK

-217 SRGVSFT
+217 SRGFSFA
-224 VEEYKEIQHEKK
+224 VEEYKEIQHEKE

-241 LQPLREMELAADES
+241 LQPLREMELAADETS
-255 VIVGKK
+255 IVGKK
-261 QILSHNISVSPE
+261 QFLSNNISVSPKE
-273 ELEKLEMQKKA
+273 FEQLEQQKKA
-284 VAVQS
+284 VAVQN
-289 IDNHHERE
+289 IENQYERDNIAAR
-297 IIEQKKQLLDE
+297 QKLLDE
-308 READIAIKEAESLS
+308 READIAIKEADIFHTEERISRSLS
-322 RLAKRSNE
+322 EAEHKSEKAADILKEAERKMASADRLYKGQVE
-330 LDVRES
+330 LNQRYTALEREMLKVR
-336 EIVKIEERALSALND
+336 R
-351 ADADKRR
+351 
-358 AAVLISDAKKK
+358 
-369 LEYADFKYNEQLNL
+369 
-383 NRNYSA
+383 
-389 LQNKY
+389 
-394 CILEKERDRKSAEIA
+394 ERDRKSAEIA

-421 RETDPVQKITAIRDE
+421 RETDPVQKIKTIRDE

-456 NTTTLEMLDMVLD
+456 STSTLEMLDMVLD
-469 KFKSRIAE
+469 KFKSRIAK

-514 YSDKYCRGLSELSK
+514 YSDKYCRGLSGLSK

-564 NHFIEPENSRTSG
+564 NHFIEPENSRTSS

>member
-39 VREHIGTAYE
+39 VREPIGTAYD

-56 ERYNANQKRSDRK
+56 ERYNAKQKRSDRK

-105 TMEDTGVGT
+105 TMEDTGIGT
-114 KAAEKATACLCEYM
+114 EAAERATACLCEYM
-128 KGFVERNPNFYVF
+128 RGFSERNPNFYVF

-194 QSEYLIFREICEK
+194 QSEYLVFREICEK

-217 SRGVSFT
+217 SRGFSFA
-224 VEEYKEIQHEKK
+224 VEEYKEIQHEKE

-241 LQPLREMELAADES
+241 LQPLREMELAADETS
-255 VIVGKK
+255 IVGKK
-261 QILSHNISVSPE
+261 QFLSNNISVSPKE
-273 ELEKLEMQKKA
+273 FEQLEQQKKA
-284 VAVQS
+284 VAVQN
-289 IDNHHERE
+289 IENQYERDNIAAR
-297 IIEQKKQLLDE
+297 QKLLDE
-308 READIAIKEAESLS
+308 READIAIKEADIFHTEERISRSLS
-322 RLAKRSNE
+322 EAEHKSEKAADILKEAERKMASADRLYNGQVE
-330 LDVRES
+330 LNQRYTALEREMLKVR
-336 EIVKIEERALSALND
+336 
-351 ADADKRR
+351 
-358 AAVLISDAKKK
+358 
-369 LEYADFKYNEQLNL
+369 
-383 NRNYSA
+383 
-389 LQNKY
+389 
-394 CILEKERDRKSAEIA
+394 KERDRKSAEIA

-421 RETDPVQKITAIRDE
+421 KETDPVQKIKAIRDE
-436 NSAIERKLD
+436 NNAIDLKLD

-456 NTTTLEMLDMVLD
+456 STTTLEMLDMVLD
-469 KFKSRIAE
+469 KFKNRISEA
-477 TDKELEES
+477 DKELEES
-485 RSVIAKLKEQLSFI
+485 RSVIANLKEQLSFI

-514 YSDKYCRGLSELSK
+514 YSDKYCRGLSGLSK

-539 STFKKLGEYDSIN
+539 STFKKLGEYDSID

-564 NHFIEPENSRTSG
+564 NCFIEPEKSITSS
-577 YHER
+577 YYER

>member
-39 VREHIGTAYE
+39 VREPIGTAYD

-56 ERYNANQKRSDRK
+56 ERYNAKQKRSDRK
-69 IKSGYFEYQ
+69 IKNGYFEYQ
-78 FGQPVTETKLTSP
+78 FGQPVMETKLTSP

-114 KAAEKATACLCEYM
+114 EAAEKATACLCEYM
-128 KGFVERNPNFYVF
+128 RGFSERNPNFYVF

-181 GYGSGKNAIAKWR
+181 GYGTGKNAIAKWR
-194 QSEYLIFREICEK
+194 QSEYLVFRRICEEQ
-207 NGFIISEPKK
+207 GFIISEPKK
-217 SRGVSFT
+217 SRGVSFA
-224 VEEYKEIQHEKK
+224 VEEYKEIQQEKE

-241 LQPLREMELAADES
+241 LQPLREMELAADEAS
-255 VIVGKK
+255 VAGRK
-261 QILSHNISVSPE
+261 QFLSNNISVSPE
-273 ELEKLEMQKKA
+273 EFEKLEQQKKA
-284 VAVQS
+284 VAVQN
-289 IDNHHERE
+289 IENQHERDN
-297 IIEQKKQLLDE
+297 IAVRKKMLDE
-308 READIAIKEAESLS
+308 REAEITVKESDISHTEERISRSLSEAEH
-322 RLAKRSNE
+322 K
-330 LDVRES
+330 S
-336 EIVKIEERALSALND
+336 EKA
-351 ADADKRR
+351 AD
-358 AAVLISDAKKK
+358 
-369 LEYADFKYNEQLNL
+369 
-383 NRNYSA
+383 
-389 LQNKY
+389 
-394 CILEKERDRKSAEIA
+394 ILEEAERKMVSADRLYNGQVELNQRYTALEREMLKVRKERDRKSAEIA
-409 DLHYAVGISPTD
+409 DLRYAVGISPTD
-421 RETDPVQKITAIRDE
+421 RETDPVQKIKAIQDE

-456 NTTTLEMLDMVLD
+456 STTTLEMLDMVLD

-477 TDKELEES
+477 TDKELEEN

-499 KQEFIKVVLAVNTLV
+499 KQEFVKVVFAVNTLV
-514 YSDKYCRGLSELSK
+514 YSDKYCRGLSGLSK

-564 NHFIEPENSRTSG
+564 NHFIEPEKSRTSSH
-577 YHER
+577 YER

>member
-39 VREHIGTAYE
+39 VREPIGTAYD

-56 ERYNANQKRSDRK
+56 ERYNAKQKRSDRK
-69 IKSGYFEYQ
+69 IKNGYFEYQ
-78 FGQPVTETKLTSP
+78 FRQPVTETKLTSP

-105 TMEDTGVGT
+105 TMEDTSVGT
-114 KAAEKATACLCEYM
+114 EAAEKATACLCEYM
-128 KGFVERNPNFYVF
+128 RGFTERNPNFYVF

-194 QSEYLIFREICEK
+194 QSEYLVFREICEK
-207 NGFIISEPKK
+207 NGFIISEPEK
-217 SRGVSFT
+217 SRGVSFA
-224 VEEYKEIQHEKK
+224 VEEYKEIQHEKE

-241 LQPLREMELAADES
+241 LQPLREMELAADETS
-255 VIVGKK
+255 VTGKK
-261 QILSHNISVSPE
+261 QFLSNNISVSPKE
-273 ELEKLEMQKKA
+273 FEQLEQQKKA

-289 IDNHHERE
+289 IENQHERNN
-297 IIEQKKQLLDE
+297 IVARQKLLDE
-308 READIAIKEAESLS
+308 RKAEITVKESDIFHTEERISRSLSEAEHKSEKAANILKEAERKMASAD
-322 RLAKRSNE
+322 RLYNGQVE
-330 LDVRES
+330 LNQRYTALEREMLKVR
-336 EIVKIEERALSALND
+336 R
-351 ADADKRR
+351 
-358 AAVLISDAKKK
+358 
-369 LEYADFKYNEQLNL
+369 
-383 NRNYSA
+383 
-389 LQNKY
+389 
-394 CILEKERDRKSAEIA
+394 ERDRKSAEIA

-421 RETDPVQKITAIRDE
+421 KKTDPVQKITAIRDE

-456 NTTTLEMLDMVLD
+456 STTTLEILDMVLD

-485 RSVIAKLKEQLSFI
+485 RSVIARLKEQLSFI
-499 KQEFIKVVLAVNTLV
+499 KQEFVKVVLAVNTLV
-514 YSDKYCRGLSELSK
+514 YSDKYCRGLSGLSK

-539 STFKKLGEYDSIN
+539 GTFKKLGEYDSIN

-564 NHFIEPENSRTSG
+564 SHFIEPEKSRTSS
-577 YHER
+577 YYER